1 MRSTRVIPVLL
12 MDNGSLIK
20 TVRFKKPTYVGDPV
34 NNVRLFSEQG
44 ADELILLD
52 VAAGPAGR
60 PPATET
66 LRALASE
73 AFMPVAYGGG
83 IRRLEDA
90 QAVFELG
97 IEKVVLGAAA
107 VERPGV
113 IDEIARRFGSQ
124 SVVVCI
130 DVARTRFGAARVVT
144 HRATR
149 RHSVSPGE
157 LARQVVDRGAGEVLV
172 QSVENDGMMSGYDLE
187 TVREVASAVS
197 VPVIACG
204 GAGSLADLKEAVTSS
219 GATAVAAGSLFTFHG
234 RHRAVLI
241 NYPGEDTL
249 EDLLP

>member
-1 MRSTRVIPVLL
+1 VVPVLL
-12 MDNGSLIK
+12 VDNGSLVK

-44 ADELILLD
+44 ADELIVLD
-52 VAAGPAGR
+52 IAAGPAGR
-60 PPATET
+60 PPDRQTV
-66 LRALASE
+66 RALAGE

-83 IRRLEDA
+83 VRTLADA
-90 QAVFELG
+90 QGIFELG

-107 VERPGV
+107 VDNPGV
-113 IDEIARRFGSQ
+113 IDQIARRFGAQ

-130 DVARTRFGAARVVT
+130 DVARRRLGPPRVVT
-144 HRATR
+144 SRGTR
-149 RHSVSPGE
+149 RAPLAPDE

-172 QSVENDGMMSGYDLE
+172 QSVDRDGTMSGYDLE
-187 TVREVASAVS
+187 TISAVAGSVS

-204 GAGSLADLKEAVTSS
+204 GAGSLADLKAAVTSG
-219 GATAVAAGSLFTFHG
+219 GASAVAAGSLFTFHG

-249 EDLLP
+249 EELLP